1 MDDYKVIFDEK
12 VVKQAGEALVDRF
25 CKNAKEKLPTKSTII
40 MLVTNDN
47 ITKEVMMKGS
57 LIDIISELA
66 QLAIVQLEEVRRKTN
81 KCTADA
87 YYYGFVKA
95 IEKFYNERI

>member
-1 MDDYKVIFDEK
+1 
-12 VVKQAGEALVDRF
+12 
-25 CKNAKEKLPTKSTII
+25 
-40 MLVTNDN
+40 
-47 ITKEVMMKGS
+47 MKGS
-57 LIDIISELA
+57 PIDIISELA